1 MKKTLE
7 HIGASGLAAP
17 QVLVNKRIV
26 VYRVNSNR
34 IPKNG
39 KFKKIPWTVMINPT
53 IKPLLKTKRILG
65 KMPFYSRIAW
75 KSSSI

>member
-17 QVLVNKRIV
+17 QVSINKRIV

-34 IPKNG
+34 IPKMVV
-39 KFKKIPWTVMINPT
+39 FKKRKPRTVMINPYKT
-53 IKPLLKTKRILG
+53 IIKNKKRILG
-65 KMPFYSRIAW
+65 KVSFYTRIAW
-75 KSSSI
+75 KSS